1 MQPSG
6 PQRFMRSF
14 KSSQASLVSYR
25 PLGPFAGRRSRTPHP
40 LHIHIDPALES
51 TRTAQRCRERRA
63 ARAARAASS
72 PGLLL
77 LKKGP
82 PSARSI
88 QARRKGR
95 GRRNAPSRPR
105 AAARATATM
114 TLRRPRPPAPPRRSR
129 RESAASATNHCR
141 RAPSAK
147 ISGKKVPKE
156 GAMTAKGREEV
167 EENLLHQM
175 KKT

>member
-1 MQPSG
+1 MPGDSFVRHLDQDMTRKSG
-6 PQRFMRSF
+6 NVGGMARLQKLPIYIF
-14 KSSQASLVSYR
+14 KR
-25 PLGPFAGRRSRTPHP
+25 
-40 LHIHIDPALES
+40 
-51 TRTAQRCRERRA
+51 RTAVAVRLKKRERRA

-156 GAMTAKGREEV
+156 GATTAKGRAEV